1 MLLGIIIIN
10 DIGIQIAL
18 DEDHILHSPGY
29 AVVHEESIFLGE
41 DGRARFRSLPKWT
54 NNRFWSELSQG
65 ALPQT
70 CKHAKSNADLAYLH
84 LKAIWDP
91 LKIKPERVVVV
102 IPSDFGQEKL
112 GILAGICEELEI
124 PLTSFVDASILEASS
139 VNTRSEIIHLDINL
153 HSITLTKIF
162 KEQTTSRVSAKKI
175 NDCGYNNFLNNWA
188 NTIADQFIRVHR
200 FDPFHSAKTEQDLYD
215 ALPNFVAEF
224 EAEAAARFELA
235 SKQGYLELTLAKETI
250 VKSCAPLYQRI
261 IEMVSSEKSFGK
273 STDVLL
279 SPRFKRLPGIKDSL
293 ELIRD
298 TQIKELEDS
307 AVISSINR
315 LKDDLVLGSSEAKY
329 FSRVA
334 SLERFE
340 EKIEITESK
349 APTHLLWRDRA
360 FPIGQCFDLGVNP
373 DAGPYKSEEPV
384 GRIERLNSELF
395 IEPFSGDNWELN
407 GRPLKTK
414 RMLSIGDQLK
424 FNGEALVL
432 ISEIK
437 DG

>member
-1 MLLGIIIIN
+1 M
-10 DIGIQIAL
+10 
-18 DEDHILHSPGY
+18 
-29 AVVHEESIFLGE
+29 
-41 DGRARFRSLPKWT
+41 
-54 NNRFWSELSQG
+54 
-65 ALPQT
+65 
-70 CKHAKSNADLAYLH
+70 
-84 LKAIWDP
+84 
-91 LKIKPERVVVV
+91 
-102 IPSDFGQEKL
+102 
-112 GILAGICEELEI
+112 
-124 PLTSFVDASILEASS
+124 
-139 VNTRSEIIHLDINL
+139 
-153 HSITLTKIF
+153 
-162 KEQTTSRVSAKKI
+162 
-175 NDCGYNNFLNNWA
+175 
-188 NTIADQFIRVHR
+188 HR

-261 IEMVSSEKSFGK
+261 IEMVSSEKPFGK

-315 LKDDLVLGSSEAKY
+315 LKDDLVLDSSEVKH

-340 EKIEITESK
+340 EKPDITESK

-360 FPIGQCFDLGVNP
+360 VSYTHLTLP
-373 DAGPYKSEEPV
+373 
-384 GRIERLNSELF
+384 
-395 IEPFSGDNWELN
+395 
-407 GRPLKTK
+407 KT
-414 RMLSIGDQLK
+414 R
-424 FNGEALVL
+424 EV
-432 ISEIK
+432 
-437 DG
+437 